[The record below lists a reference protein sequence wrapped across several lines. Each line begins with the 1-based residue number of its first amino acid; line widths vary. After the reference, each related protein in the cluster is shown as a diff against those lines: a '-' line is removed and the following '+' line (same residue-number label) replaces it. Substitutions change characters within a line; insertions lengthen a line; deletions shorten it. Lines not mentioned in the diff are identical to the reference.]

1 MNGTDEIKNARKPMK
16 TTTPSDYRFPDLG
29 FRRRSRLKSS
39 ASFTKRQRGTP
50 KPSATEQATLTLGL
64 RSARSIKEI
73 IFDARSA
80 RSASC
85 SWVNPFTFR
94 CLRTASAKNLA
105 KSFDSTPPV
114 CQPKKGHLQEQLF
127 HFIFC

>member
-1 MNGTDEIKNARKPMK
+1 MK
-16 TTTPSDYRFPDLG
+16 ATTPLDYRLSDLG

-39 ASFTKRQRGTP
+39 ASLTKRQSGTP
-50 KPSATEQATLTLGL
+50 NPSATEQATLTLGL

-85 SWVNPFTFR
+85 SWVNLLPVR
-94 CLRTASAKNLA
+94 CFRTASAKNLA
-105 KSFDSTPPV
+105 KSFDNTPPI
-114 CQPKKGHLQEQLF
+114 CQPQKGHLQEQLF
-127 HFIFC
+127 HSCPLDAVRRI